1 MGTFA
6 MRKFV
11 VPWMLLSLIFSMG
24 AISISMAAEGDEA
37 QRQLT
42 GEIIPLLKQFCF
54 DCHSGEK
61 FEGGV
66 NLGKY
71 STTDQILMDRK
82 VWLNAVSKIQSK
94 EMPPAEHMPHPTD
107 AQRKHISEF
116 LLKAANNLDCSG
128 GVDPGRVTIRRL
140 NRREYRNTVRDL
152 LGVDYQPSEEFPG
165 DDTGYGFDNIA
176 DVISLPPI
184 LFEKYL
190 AAAEVITEKAIDGS
204 GGKMPLDATISGK
217 LLKGDGSEMGDK
229 ERILA
234 TSGTCST
241 QIAAPVNG
249 MYEIR
254 LTGYGHQAGDE
265 PVKVKL
271 LIDDK
276 EVGSLDIPV
285 TQYEAKAFSVEA
297 EVPGG
302 SHTLAVRFIN
312 DFYNP
317 NESNPDRRDR
327 NLIVQK
333 VQIRGPLGG
342 EGVGLSDSHKR
353 IVFTR
358 PGGKKT
364 RREATREVLKPLASR
379 AFRRPVTDEELDR
392 LMKVADA
399 ARRDGDSYE
408 QSLQVA
414 TQAILISPHFLFR
427 MELDPPGQE
436 GQPRDLNDF
445 ELATRLSYFLWSSM
459 PDEELYKLAESGK
472 LREADQLE
480 KQVRRMLADPKSQA
494 LIENFGGQWLELR
507 SLDIRTPDLTQ
518 FSEYTPALRQAMR
531 RETEMFLGSILR
543 EDRSVFDLLAADYT
557 FVNEPLAKLY
567 GIAGVSGE
575 EFQRVSLSG
584 TPRGGIL
591 TQASMLTITSNP
603 SRTSPVK
610 RGKWILENILGTPPP
625 PPPPNVPELKENEAA
640 VVGTLREKMEQHRAN
655 PICASCHQRMDPL
668 GFALENFDAIGR
680 FREQDHG
687 AAIDNSGKLPSGE
700 EFKGAQDLRKILV
713 SARSSE
719 FLQCLTEKL
728 LTYALGRGLEYKDQC
743 AVDAIKAEAAS
754 HDHKFTSVILGIV
767 KSAPFQKVGA
777 KK

>member
-1 MGTFA
+1 MRNSVFTMLMLALLLPFIGGTY
-6 MRKFV
+6 V
-11 VPWMLLSLIFSMG
+11 I
-24 AISISMAAEGDEA
+24 AAEGEEA

-42 GEIIPLLKQFCF
+42 GEILPLLKQFCF
-54 DCHSGEK
+54 ECHSGEK
-61 FEGGV
+61 PEGSV

-71 STTDQILMDRK
+71 SSTDQILMDRK
-82 VWLNAVSKIQSK
+82 VWLNAVGKIQSK

-152 LGVDYQPSEEFPG
+152 LSVDYQPSEEFPG

-184 LFEKYL
+184 LLEKYL
-190 AAAEVITEKAIDGS
+190 AAAEAITEKAIDGT
-204 GGKMPLDATISGK
+204 GGKMPLDATLVGKQLSGA
-217 LLKGDGSEMGDK
+217 GDAMGDK
-229 ERILA
+229 DRILA

-241 QIAAPVNG
+241 QIAAPVDG

-254 LTGYGHQAGDE
+254 LTGYGHQAGED

-285 TQYEAKAFSVEA
+285 TQNEAKSFSVET
-297 EVPGG
+297 EVPAG

-312 DFYNP
+312 DLWLPDEPNP
-317 NESNPDRRDR
+317 ERRDR

-333 VQIRGPLGG
+333 LQIRGPLSG
-342 EGVGLSDSHKR
+342 EGVGLSESHKR
-353 IVFTR
+353 IVTVR

-364 RREATREVLKPLASR
+364 RREATREVLRPLASR

-392 LMKVADA
+392 LTKVADA
-399 ARRDGDSYE
+399 ARRDGDTYE

-427 MELDPPGQE
+427 MELDPVGQE
-436 GQPRDLNDF
+436 GQPRNLNDF

-459 PDEELYKLAESGK
+459 PDEELYKLAEAGK
-472 LREADQLE
+472 LREGDQLE

-518 FSEYTPALRQAMR
+518 FSEYNPALRNAMR
-531 RETEMFLGSILR
+531 RETELFLGSIIR
-543 EDRSVFDLLAADYT
+543 EDRSVFDLLSADFT

-567 GIAGVSGE
+567 GIGGVTGE
-575 EFQRVSLSG
+575 EFQRVSLAG

-700 EFKGAQDLRKILV
+700 EFRGAADLRKILI
-713 SARSSE
+713 SARSGE
-719 FLQCLTEKL
+719 FLQCLSEKL

-743 AVDAIKAEAAS
+743 SVDAIKAEAAA
-754 HDHKFTSVILGIV
+754 HDHKFTSLVLGIV
-767 KSAPFQKVGA
+767 KSDPFQKVGA
-777 KK
+777 KPLVK